1 VQIEAMAASPAVLT
15 IGDFSRAT
23 LLTIKTLRHY
33 HDTGLLKPAEVDP
46 HSGYRRYLTSQ
57 IPQAQM
63 IKRFRE
69 LRMPLNEIKQ
79 LLASPDSPTRNTIIA
94 AHLRRLENDLGR
106 TRSAVSELRSLLGPP
121 AGPVSI
127 SHRHIASM
135 LSAAIGERVD
145 AKHAVSWLAGAL
157 AELHSTLVTQSRR
170 AVAPA
175 GGLFSDEIFAKGR
188 GAATIYIPCDGP
200 IESIGRVRPYRAPEV
215 ELATIVHAG
224 SHRSID
230 IAYGA
235 LATHVARY
243 ERAADGPLREHYL
256 VGPLDISD
264 ESAWRTEIG
273 WPIVKVA
280 ERPD

>member
-1 VQIEAMAASPAVLT
+1 MQIEAMAASPAVLT